1 MSDIKKRKRNAIAMG
16 VVGLA
21 SFMGVAV
28 TGLVIGTSL
37 GSKPAAHSNADIDWA
52 KFGTEKLATSGFGFA
67 SAAFAKGIVTING
80 DAKDETSR
88 KNAFESAKTAIL
100 EKISADKLGAKSG
113 VLAFNNAIT
122 INGAKIDEIPDA
134 LSTLGDKPA
143 AEACQTAYNTLLE
156 GRVINFNSGS
166 AIIANDS
173 QALLDKLSDIAMRCV
188 DYAVEVGGHTDTK
201 GDEIANQTLSENR
214 AQAVAD
220 YLLGKGVVKNQLS
233 IKGYGETLPLD
244 NSDTKEAHAK
254 NRRIE
259 FKVSQKAE

>member
-1 MSDIKKRKRNAIAMG
+1 MSDIKKRKRNAVAMG

-37 GSKPAAHSNADIDWA
+37 GNKPAAHTNSNIDWA
-52 KFGTEKLATSGFGFA
+52 KFGSDKLAAAGFGFA
-67 SAAFAKGIVTING
+67 SAEFSKGIVTING
-80 DAKDETSR
+80 DTNDEASR
-88 KNAFESAKTAIL
+88 KNAFEAAKGAIL
-100 EKISADKLGAKSG
+100 DKISADKLGAKSG

-143 AEACQTAYNTLLE
+143 AEACQTAYNTLLD

-166 AIIANDS
+166 ANIANDS
-173 QALLDKLSDIAMRCV
+173 QALLDKLSEIANRCV

-220 YLLGKGVVKNQLS
+220 YLLGKGVVKDQLT
-233 IKGYGETLPLD
+233 IKGYGETLPID
-244 NSDTKEAHAK
+244 KSETAEAHAT

-259 FKVSQKAE
+259 FKVSQKSE

>member
-37 GSKPAAHSNADIDWA
+37 GGKSASHASVDIDWA
-52 KFGTEKLATSGFGFA
+52 KFGTEKLLAGGFA
-67 SAAFAKGIVTING
+67 FANAEFAKGIINING
-80 DAKDETSR
+80 DAKDEASR
-88 KNAFESAKTAIL
+88 NQAFETVKTAIL
-100 EKISADKLGAKSG
+100 NKISADKLGGKSG

-122 INGAKIDEIPDA
+122 INGQKVDEIPDA
-134 LSTLGDKPA
+134 LSTLGEKPA
-143 AEACQTAYNTLLE
+143 AEACQTAYNTLLD

-173 QALLDKLSDIAMRCV
+173 QSLLDKLSEIANRCV

-220 YLLGKGVVKNQLS
+220 YLLGKGVVKDQLS
-233 IKGYGETLPLD
+233 IKGYGETMPID
-244 NSDTKEAHAK
+244 ASQSDEAHAK

-259 FKVSQKAE
+259 FKVSQKAQ